1 LKQIIIFFLISD
13 LYFFFEMSDLD
24 VTQIHVSEFNLA
36 DSSSADDKDSVPP
49 RKVTVS
55 HLNRKF
61 RDLQHKC
68 EFQQTDMLMWLKADK
83 AEREAKEEERL
94 KREAIE
100 KSERELREATERQ
113 EQGRKEA
120 EARMMTQQH
129 WEKLDRFC
137 EQQQAQVE
145 DQDRKIG
152 DMEQC
157 VQKFKSNLVNL
168 DAQCV
173 NDRSKM
179 NRKFDEVNM
188 EIESVEANVKKNQ
201 SQILNISAQNK
212 EHNTRISRLEQ
223 AIQNKHLHESRDE
236 PVNFPRANFPR
247 NISVSPARDLF
258 DRSCNIVDYP
268 RLAQHFSRSVSPA
281 SIQSQINPDQT
292 RVLPDANS
300 SALIQIP
307 YFAGDSDLSIFKRQC
322 EIISLHNHWTDQIL
336 CIQIITKLKQK
347 AAEIL
352 KLFPDIRQVTLR
364 ELWNALESRFGNE
377 MQSDTARQ
385 QLSVY
390 KQKKDQ
396 TFSHLSM
403 EIQRLVFLA
412 YPNGN
417 EQIRDDIALEHF
429 MKAISNQNLRF
440 QVKLLAP
447 QSILDAKNH
456 AERIFSI
463 MSSEFNSRNALLCN
477 SNEIATN
484 PNQQRKSVNFERE
497 NLQNQH
503 ANNSRNQIPNHQFA
517 QNRNNQIRFHEKQ
530 NQNDSRT
537 YYPNQ
542 RSENFNRNF
551 QQEANRSRE
560 YAYQER
566 SPTFSSRV
574 KVSQDERNR
583 SNDFDTQF
591 YSPDKNHLKGQGQHA
606 RM

>member
-1 LKQIIIFFLISD
+1 
-13 LYFFFEMSDLD
+13 MSDLD
-24 VTQIHVSEFNLA
+24 VTQIHVSESNLA
-36 DSSSADDKDSVPP
+36 DSSSSDDKSSVPP
-49 RKVTVS
+49 RKITVS

-113 EQGRKEA
+113 EQARKEA

-281 SIQSQINPDQT
+281 STQSQINPDQT

-517 QNRNNQIRFHEKQ
+517 QNRNSQIRFHEKQ

-551 QQEANRSRE
+551 QQEANKSRE

-574 KVSQDERNR
+574 RVSQDERNHG
-583 SNDFDTQF
+583 NDFDTQF

>member
-1 LKQIIIFFLISD
+1 LK
-13 LYFFFEMSDLD
+13 E
-24 VTQIHVSEFNLA
+24 
-36 DSSSADDKDSVPP
+36 SV
-49 RKVTVS
+49 
-55 HLNRKF
+55 
-61 RDLQHKC
+61 
-68 EFQQTDMLMWLKADK
+68 
-83 AEREAKEEERL
+83 ERHERL
-94 KREAIE
+94 E
-100 KSERELREATERQ
+100 REATEKQERHEREAEKQ
-113 EQGRKEA
+113 EQLKRDA
-120 EARMMTQQH
+120 EARRLMQQQ

-137 EQQQAQVE
+137 DQQRAQVE

-157 VQKFKSNLVNL
+157 VEKFKSNLVNL

-173 NDRSKM
+173 NDRSKV

-223 AIQNKHLHESRDE
+223 AIQNKHLSRWRNE
-236 PVNFPRANFPR
+236 PVNFPRADFPR
-247 NISVSPARDLF
+247 NISVSPARNLF
-258 DRSCNIVDYP
+258 DRSCNVVDYP

-281 SIQSQINPDQT
+281 STQSQINPDQT

-517 QNRNNQIRFHEKQ
+517 QNRNSQIRFHEKQ

-551 QQEANRSRE
+551 QQEANKNRE

-574 KVSQDERNR
+574 RVSQDERNR
-583 SNDFDTQF
+583 GNDFDTQF
-591 YSPDKNHLKGQGQHA
+591 YSPDKNHLKGQGHA
-606 RM
+606 AQM

>member
-1 LKQIIIFFLISD
+1 
-13 LYFFFEMSDLD
+13 
-24 VTQIHVSEFNLA
+24 VSEFNLA

-100 KSERELREATERQ
+100 KSERELREATEKQ
-113 EQGRKEA
+113 EQARKEA

-179 NRKFDEVNM
+179 NRKFDEMNM

-551 QQEANRSRE
+551 QQEANKSRE

-574 KVSQDERNR
+574 RVSQDERNHG
-583 SNDFDTQF
+583 NDFDTQF
-591 YSPDKNHLKGQGQHA
+591 YSPDKNHLKGQGQRA

>member
-1 LKQIIIFFLISD
+1 LK
-13 LYFFFEMSDLD
+13 E
-24 VTQIHVSEFNLA
+24 
-36 DSSSADDKDSVPP
+36 SVETRNG
-49 RKVTVS
+49 RKA
-55 HLNRKF
+55 R
-61 RDLQHKC
+61 
-68 EFQQTDMLMWLKADK
+68 A
-83 AEREAKEEERL
+83 AEERC
-94 KREAIE
+94 R
-100 KSERELREATERQ
+100 SQTV
-113 EQGRKEA
+113 
-120 EARMMTQQH
+120 MMQQQ

-137 EQQQAQVE
+137 DQQRAQVE

-157 VQKFKSNLVNL
+157 VEKFKSNLVNL

-173 NDRSKM
+173 NDRSRV
-179 NRKFDEVNM
+179 NRKLDEVNI

-223 AIQNKHLHESRDE
+223 AIQNKHFHADENE
-236 PVNFPRANFPR
+236 PVNFPRVDCHR
-247 NISVSPARDLF
+247 NISVSPARNLF
-258 DRSCNIVDYP
+258 DRSCNVVDYP

-281 SIQSQINPDQT
+281 STQSHINPDQT

-364 ELWNALESRFGNE
+364 ELWNALEGRFGNE

-396 TFSHLSM
+396 SFSHLSM

-503 ANNSRNQIPNHQFA
+503 ADNSRNQIPNRQFS
-517 QNRNNQIRFHEKQ
+517 QNRNSQIRFYEKQ

-537 YYPNQ
+537 SYPNQ

-551 QQEANRSRE
+551 QQEANKNRE

-574 KVSQDERNR
+574 RVSQDERNR
-583 SNDFDTQF
+583 SNDFDTQY
-591 YSPDKNHLKGQGQHA
+591 YSPDKNHLKGKGQHA

>member
-1 LKQIIIFFLISD
+1 
-13 LYFFFEMSDLD
+13 
-24 VTQIHVSEFNLA
+24 
-36 DSSSADDKDSVPP
+36 
-49 RKVTVS
+49 
-55 HLNRKF
+55 
-61 RDLQHKC
+61 
-68 EFQQTDMLMWLKADK
+68 
-83 AEREAKEEERL
+83 
-94 KREAIE
+94 
-100 KSERELREATERQ
+100 
-113 EQGRKEA
+113 
-120 EARMMTQQH
+120 MMTQQH

-201 SQILNISAQNK
+201 SQILNISAQHK
-212 EHNTRISRLEQ
+212 EHNTRISLLEQ

-268 RLAQHFSRSVSPA
+268 RLAEHFSRSVSPA

-503 ANNSRNQIPNHQFA
+503 ANNPRNQIPNHQFA
-517 QNRNNQIRFHEKQ
+517 QNRNSQIRFHEKQ

-551 QQEANRSRE
+551 QQEANKSRE

-574 KVSQDERNR
+574 RVSQDERNHG
-583 SNDFDTQF
+583 NDFDTQF
-591 YSPDKNHLKGQGQHA
+591 YSPDKNHLKGQGQRA

>member
-1 LKQIIIFFLISD
+1 
-13 LYFFFEMSDLD
+13 MSDLD
-24 VTQIHVSEFNLA
+24 ATQIHVSEFNLA
-36 DSSSADDKDSVPP
+36 DSSSSDGKSSVPP
-49 RKVTVS
+49 RKITVS

-83 AEREAKEEERL
+83 DERDAKEAAKEAKEEERL

-100 KSERELREATERQ
+100 KSERELREASEKQ
-113 EQGRKEA
+113 EQARREA
-120 EARMMTQQH
+120 EARMIAQQQ

-137 EQQQAQVE
+137 DQQRAQVE
-145 DQDRKIG
+145 DHDRKIG

-157 VQKFKSNLVNL
+157 VEKFKSNLVNL

-201 SQILNISAQNK
+201 SQILNISAQHK

-503 ANNSRNQIPNHQFA
+503 ANNPRNQIPNHQFA
-517 QNRNNQIRFHEKQ
+517 QNRNSQIRFHEKQ

-551 QQEANRSRE
+551 QQEANKSRE

-574 KVSQDERNR
+574 RVSQDERNHG
-583 SNDFDTQF
+583 NDFDTQF
-591 YSPDKNHLKGQGQHA
+591 YSPDKNHLKGQGQRA

>member
-1 LKQIIIFFLISD
+1 
-13 LYFFFEMSDLD
+13 MSDLD
-24 VTQIHVSEFNLA
+24 ATQIHVSEFNLA

-61 RDLQHKC
+61 RDLQSRC
-68 EFQQTDMLMWLKADK
+68 EFQQADMLMWLKADK
-83 AEREAKEEERL
+83 AEREAKE
-94 KREAIE
+94 ASE
-100 KSERELREATERQ
+100 KHERELKESVERHERLEREATEKQERLEREATEKQ
-113 EQGRKEA
+113 EQLKRDV
-120 EARMMTQQH
+120 EARRLAQQQ

-137 EQQQAQVE
+137 DQQRAQVE

-157 VQKFKSNLVNL
+157 VQKFKSNLVSL

-173 NDRSKM
+173 NDRSKVD
-179 NRKFDEVNM
+179 RKFDAVNM

-201 SQILNISAQNK
+201 SQILNISAQHK
-212 EHNTRISRLEQ
+212 EHHTRISRLEQ

-268 RLAQHFSRSVSPA
+268 RLAEHFSRSVSPA

-503 ANNSRNQIPNHQFA
+503 ANNPRNQIPNHQFA
-517 QNRNNQIRFHEKQ
+517 QNRNSQIRFHEKQ

-551 QQEANRSRE
+551 QQEANKSRE

-574 KVSQDERNR
+574 RVSQDERNHG
-583 SNDFDTQF
+583 NDFDTQF
-591 YSPDKNHLKGQGQHA
+591 YSPDKNHLKGQGQRA
-606 RM
+606 QM

>member
-1 LKQIIIFFLISD
+1 
-13 LYFFFEMSDLD
+13 MSDLD

-49 RKVTVS
+49 RKITVS

-100 KSERELREATERQ
+100 KSERELRESTEKQ
-113 EQGRKEA
+113 

-137 EQQQAQVE
+137 DQQRAQVE

-157 VQKFKSNLVNL
+157 IQKFKSNLVGL

-173 NDRSKM
+173 NDRSKV
-179 NRKFDEVNM
+179 NRKFDAVNM

-497 NLQNQH
+497 NLQNQR
-503 ANNSRNQIPNHQFA
+503 ADNSRNQIPNHQFA
-517 QNRNNQIRFHEKQ
+517 QNRNSQIRFHEKQ

-551 QQEANRSRE
+551 QQEANKSRE

-574 KVSQDERNR
+574 RVSQDERNHG
-583 SNDFDTQF
+583 NDFDTQF
-591 YSPDKNHLKGQGQHA
+591 YSPDKNHLKGQGQRA